1 MTIIFGILLY
11 KGLWKNC
18 FSILFLDLLYNL
30 ITKCVQNAIFYSS
43 KVAFIILTNT
53 YSVYTLFLPLN
64 DVSMMQ
70 CLVYEIFKTVL
81 FFILLY

>member
-11 KGLWKNC
+11 KGLWKNR

-53 YSVYTLFLPLN
+53 YSVHTLFLPLN
-64 DVSMMQ
+64 GVSMMQ

>member
-11 KGLWKNC
+11 KGLWKNR
-18 FSILFLDLLYNL
+18 FSVLFSDLLYNL

-43 KVAFIILTNT
+43 KIAFIILTNT
-53 YSVYTLFLPLN
+53 YSVHILFLLLN
-64 DVSMMQ
+64 GVSMTQ

-81 FFILLY
+81 IFILLY

>member
-43 KVAFIILTNT
+43 KVAFVILTNT

>member
-11 KGLWKNC
+11 KGLWKNR

-43 KVAFIILTNT
+43 KVAFIILTNI
-53 YSVYTLFLPLN
+53 YSVHTLFLLLN
-64 DVSMMQ
+64 GVSMMQ
-70 CLVYEIFKTVL
+70 RLVYNIFKTVL